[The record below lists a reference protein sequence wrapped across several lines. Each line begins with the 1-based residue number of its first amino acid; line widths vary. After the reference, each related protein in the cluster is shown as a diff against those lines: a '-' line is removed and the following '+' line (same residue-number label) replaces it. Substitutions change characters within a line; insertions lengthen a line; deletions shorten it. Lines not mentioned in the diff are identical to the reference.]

1 MNEVKLIEA
10 DLKDFF
16 FTLSDVYKEEFDQV
30 NEQVSY
36 ILTDKLIHE

>member
-10 DLKDFF
+10 DLKEFF
-16 FTLSDVYKEEFDQV
+16 FPLSDVYKEEFDQV
-30 NEQVSY
+30 SGQVSY